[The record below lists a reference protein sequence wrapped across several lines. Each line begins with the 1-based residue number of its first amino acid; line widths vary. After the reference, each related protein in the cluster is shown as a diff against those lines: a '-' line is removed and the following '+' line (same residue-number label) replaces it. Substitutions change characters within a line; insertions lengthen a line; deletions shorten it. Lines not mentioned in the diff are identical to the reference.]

1 MDKFGHFY
9 FAYGSN
15 LNDWRGLGLRPVG
28 PATLPDEVLVFDHH
42 SSRRDC
48 GTLNIRRRR
57 GDSSKAIFLP
67 RRGMAG
73 VRSTE
78 RRVILALTAARP

>member
-42 SSRRDC
+42 SSR
-48 GTLNIRRRR
+48 
-57 GDSSKAIFLP
+57 P
-67 RRGMAG
+67 
-73 VRSTE
+73 
-78 RRVILALTAARP
+78 LALRTVTVSRR